1 MKSKLYR
8 VDWNSDSILFG
19 YESFIVAANNEK
31 EARNTFPNGDNYD
44 WDEKSYYCRYWIP
57 KAHVDKLIVTYIGFF
72 FVKEKKKKK
81 THILLEGVMV
91 AGVLIT

>member
-19 YESFIVAANNEK
+19 YESFIVAANNEE

-57 KAHVDKLIVTYIGFF
+57 KAHVDKLIVTYIGEYMEY
-72 FVKEKKKKK
+72 VEIPQIIMYKA
-81 THILLEGVMV
+81 TDSTL
-91 AGVLIT
+91 